1 MKGLQKVQFLF
12 SVKEGEI
19 LLPVVL
25 RANQADV
32 QMAKQQNNP
41 FKKLRRKYVLNVV
54 LPCNSESIL

>member
-41 FKKLRRKYVLNVV
+41 FKNYEENMF
-54 LPCNSESIL
+54 